1 VRLIADATLTHVA
14 QTGNLPQSPSRP
26 LIGHTSTDP
35 QGRYR
40 YDGVP
45 PGRYRLYVEK
55 AGFAFTEG
63 LEGLEVEVQPGLPA
77 TVDVRM
83 ERGAVLDGTLVEA
96 NGVPIAGASA
106 VIYAQ
111 PVTSETAGAAT
122 QRPSGSPTDDLG
134 RFRLHSM
141 APGTYVVRVEVGLSR
156 ATDFNWYYPGTD
168 RPELARE
175 FRLTAGQTIALGRF
189 ELPPGAEI
197 RRPAD
202 PVNRLGASGV
212 RGTGAIE
219 GQVLDE
225 FGDPAPWIRVRLL
238 ERRFAGGRFRLFS
251 HGLVGG
257 VYDPAMDRLTN
268 DVGRFR
274 FDRLASGNYYLAALT
289 EPFSTSQVIPANQ
302 GLAGLAPI
310 FYPNSLSEAE
320 AQPIHVREGETVS
333 TMTMSLPGAK
343 MGTVTVRL
351 PDAAGQ
357 TAPESQLTK
366 VAALYRT
373 HFGRVSP
380 ALTAQQQ
387 SREGVVV
394 FREVPEGEYVIMA
407 GGFVNVSV
415 SGGETTDVSAPVT
428 PSAGAVRGRIV
439 FEGAGPRPSYDQV
452 SVRRH
457 LPGELAAIVPGIAA
471 QPATVDEQGNLTFPR
486 FALPPVVVRVSAPRG
501 WALAHVRLGDL
512 DITDTPIDFSQGM
525 DNLEVVLTSA
535 VGSLTGTVLDAGT
548 PTSAHGVIL
557 FAEDRERWTFPSRFI
572 HVAHVDGQGRFEIP
586 GVLPGQYRAVPLPNN
601 TDEGADPEWLEMMW
615 TAAVPVAVSAGQAS
629 AIVLAVPR

>member
-1 VRLIADATLTHVA
+1 VRLIAESTLTHTA
-14 QTGNLPQSPSRP
+14 TTGNLSRGM
-26 LIGHTSTDP
+26 IGQTSTDA

-55 AGFAFTEG
+55 PGFAFREG
-63 LEGLEVEVQPGLPA
+63 LDGLEVEVRPGLPA
-77 TVDVRM
+77 TLDVKM
-83 ERGAVLDGTLVEA
+83 ERGAALDGTLVDA
-96 NGVPIAGASA
+96 AGDPIAGAST

-111 PVTSETAGAAT
+111 PVAPDTAGGAT
-122 QRPSGSPTDDLG
+122 QRPSASPTDELG
-134 RFRLHSM
+134 RFRLHSI
-141 APGTYVVRVEVGLSR
+141 APGTYIVRVEVGLSR
-156 ATDFNWYYPGTD
+156 AADSNWYYPGTD
-168 RPELARE
+168 RRELARE
-175 FRLTAGQTIALGRF
+175 FRLTAGQALSLGRF

-202 PVNRLGASGV
+202 PASRLGLSGA
-212 RGTGAIE
+212 RGQGAIE
-219 GQVLDE
+219 GQMLDE
-225 FGDPAPWIRVRLL
+225 SGDPAPWIRVALL
-238 ERRFAGGRFRLFS
+238 ERRFAAGRFRLFS
-251 HGLVGG
+251 RSPDGRT
-257 VYDPAMDRLTN
+257 YDPSMTRITN
-268 DVGRFR
+268 DIGGFR
-274 FDRLASGNYYLAALT
+274 FERLQPGEYYLVALT
-289 EPFSTSQVIPANQ
+289 VPFSTGGGFIPAGQ
-302 GLAGLAPI
+302 GLAGLIPH
-310 FYPNSLSEAE
+310 FYPNAQSEAE
-320 AQPIHVREGETVS
+320 AQAIHVRDGETV

-343 MGTVTVRL
+343 TGTVTVRL
-351 PDAAGQ
+351 LDADGR
-357 TAPESQLTK
+357 TAPESELTR

-380 ALTAQQQ
+380 ALMAQQQ
-387 SREGVVV
+387 SREGLLV
-394 FREVPEGEYVIMA
+394 FREVPEGEYIVMA
-407 GGFVNVSV
+407 GSFVNVSV

-439 FEGAGPRPSYDQV
+439 FAGAGPRPSYDQV

-457 LPGELAAIVPGIAA
+457 LPGELAAIVPGIAE

-535 VGSLTGTVLDAGT
+535 VGSVTGTVLDAGT